1 MTGRGKGI
9 GNVIKNFLRTIIF
22 IITTMIIN
30 NVQTMIVS
38 CWLSLQLHLLLPQ
51 ITILLSHDQL
61 LSGFVA
67 QLVEQRSF
75 VPVVEGSN
83 PIGVGDFFLF
93 LRVGPF
99 SC

>member
-1 MTGRGKGI
+1 
-9 GNVIKNFLRTIIF
+9 
-22 IITTMIIN
+22 MIIS
-30 NVQTMIVS
+30 NVQTMIVP
-38 CWLSLQLHLLLPQ
+38 CWLSPQLHFLLPQ

-99 SC
+99 PC